1 MRKNKILLPAAFLF
15 AAISSAFAQGNGIA
29 GITEATNM
37 VTSYFDPGTK
47 LIYAIGAVVGLIGGI
62 KVYNKFSSGDPDTS
76 KTAASWFG
84 ACIFL
89 IVAATILR
97 FLLVV
102 QPVMQIIME
111 YGINKGIGK
120 SVEFRGLKAQY
131 LFIFAGGLLA
141 VFVVFVILYMA
152 GVDQWVCIAF
162 GVAAASVLV
171 WLTFRLN
178 ARYGEHGLM
187 KLFAAR
193 RHPRYLLNRKSL
205 RRLLK
210 RKGGRV

>member
-1 MRKNKILLPAAFLF
+1 MYSL
-15 AAISSAFAQGNGIA
+15 SQQ
-29 GITEATNM
+29 
-37 VTSYFDPGTK
+37 
-47 LIYAIGAVVGLIGGI
+47 
-62 KVYNKFSSGDPDTS
+62 DTS
-76 KTAASWFG
+76 RDNRLNMLVESRVRREVQARFGGEFLETYRRNTARHRVLS
-84 ACIFL
+84 
-89 IVAATILR
+89 LR
-97 FLLVV
+97 
-102 QPVMQIIME
+102 
-111 YGINKGIGK
+111 
-120 SVEFRGLKAQY
+120 LKAQY

-178 ARYGEHGLM
+178 TRYGEHGLM
-187 KLFAAR
+187 KLLAAR

>member
-1 MRKNKILLPAAFLF
+1 
-15 AAISSAFAQGNGIA
+15 
-29 GITEATNM
+29 
-37 VTSYFDPGTK
+37 
-47 LIYAIGAVVGLIGGI
+47 
-62 KVYNKFSSGDPDTS
+62 
-76 KTAASWFG
+76 
-84 ACIFL
+84 
-89 IVAATILR
+89 
-97 FLLVV
+97 
-102 QPVMQIIME
+102 ME

-120 SVEFRGLKAQY
+120 SVEFRGLNAQY

-187 KLFAAR
+187 KLFAAH

-205 RRLLK
+205 RRWRK
-210 RKGGRV
+210 RKGGRGGETAGKPPRWKASSRSWPWKAVVSSARTRT

>member
-1 MRKNKILLPAAFLF
+1 
-15 AAISSAFAQGNGIA
+15 
-29 GITEATNM
+29 
-37 VTSYFDPGTK
+37 
-47 LIYAIGAVVGLIGGI
+47 
-62 KVYNKFSSGDPDTS
+62 
-76 KTAASWFG
+76 
-84 ACIFL
+84 
-89 IVAATILR
+89 
-97 FLLVV
+97 
-102 QPVMQIIME
+102 ME

-178 ARYGEHGLM
+178 TRYGEHGLM
-187 KLFAAR
+187 KLLAGK
-193 RHPRYLLNRKSL
+193 RHPRYLIHRK
-205 RRLLK
+205 RVFRLFTK
-210 RKGGRV
+210 RKRKQP